1 MEYKIRRTDRRLES
15 AGAVLEF
22 YKDTVILPDGTE
34 QKWDYVR
41 HKKGGGACT
50 VPVLPDGRI
59 LMIRQYRPA
68 IDREA
73 LELPAG
79 ARDASGED
87 PAVTAARELEEETGY
102 RPGKMTR
109 LASILTAIAWCNER
123 TDIYLAQD
131 LEKAGEQQLD
141 EAEEIE
147 ICAIPLKELCERI
160 FAGEI
165 QDAKTVAGIMAYR
178 SFLAEKAAEEGPE
191 KAKTAETAEE
201 EKAVKPA
208 EKTKAAKPAEKT
220 KAVKITE
227 KKKSA
232 DAAEKTPELPDTL
245 LTRLRRVLK
254 RARTG

>member
-1 MEYKIRRTDRRLES
+1 MEHKLHRSDRQLAS

-22 YKDTVILPDGTE
+22 YRDTMVLPDGQVQT
-34 QKWDYVR
+34 WDYVH

-59 LMIRQYRPA
+59 LLIRQFRPA

-79 ARDASGED
+79 ARDSSGED

-102 RPGKMTR
+102 RPGRMTK
-109 LASILTAIAWCNER
+109 LAHILTAIAWCNES
-123 TDIYLAQD
+123 TDIYLARD
-131 LEKAGEQQLD
+131 LEPVSSQHLD

-147 ICAIPLKELCERI
+147 LCIMSLDDLCNRI

-178 SFLAEKAAEEGPE
+178 SFLAMEEQKNAAASSEAG
-191 KAKTAETAEE
+191 
-201 EKAVKPA
+201 
-208 EKTKAAKPAEKT
+208 
-220 KAVKITE
+220 
-227 KKKSA
+227 A
-232 DAAEKTPELPDTL
+232 DASKASGPSASSDASENGNRKASDNASGGIQRPETMIDK
-245 LTRLRRVLK
+245 LRRIVR
-254 RARTG
+254 RAHTG

>member
-1 MEYKIRRTDRRLES
+1 
-15 AGAVLEF
+15 
-22 YKDTVILPDGTE
+22 
-34 QKWDYVR
+34 VR

-59 LMIRQYRPA
+59 LMIRKYRPA

-208 EKTKAAKPAEKT
+208 EKTKSEKAKTAKPAEKT
-220 KAVKITE
+220 KAAKPAE

-232 DAAEKTPELPDTL
+232 EAAEKTPELPDTL

>member
-1 MEYKIRRTDRRLES
+1 MEHKLHRTDRQLAC

-22 YKDTVILPDGTE
+22 YRDTMVLPDGQVQT
-34 QKWDYVR
+34 WDYVH

-59 LMIRQYRPA
+59 LLIRQFRPA

-79 ARDASGED
+79 ARDSSGED

-102 RPGKMTR
+102 RPGRMTK
-109 LASILTAIAWCNER
+109 LAHILTAIAWCNES
-123 TDIYLAQD
+123 TDIYLARD
-131 LEKAGEQQLD
+131 LEPVSSQHLD

-147 ICAIPLKELCERI
+147 LCIMSLDELCSRI

-178 SFLAEKAAEEGPE
+178 SSAVSGHSAASGISGSSENGSQKDSGKGPGND
-191 KAKTAETAEE
+191 
-201 EKAVKPA
+201 PGN
-208 EKTKAAKPAEKT
+208 P
-220 KAVKITE
+220 
-227 KKKSA
+227 SGGFQR
-232 DAAEKTPELPDTL
+232 PDTL
-245 LTRLRRVLK
+245 LDKLQRIVR

>member
-1 MEYKIRRTDRRLES
+1 MEHKLHRTDRQLAC

-22 YKDTVILPDGTE
+22 YRDTMVLPDGQVQT
-34 QKWDYVR
+34 WDYVH

-59 LMIRQYRPA
+59 LLIRQFRPA

-79 ARDASGED
+79 ARDSSGED

-102 RPGKMTR
+102 RPGRMTK
-109 LASILTAIAWCNER
+109 LAHILTAIAWCNES
-123 TDIYLAQD
+123 TDIYLARD
-131 LEKAGEQQLD
+131 LEPVSSQHLD

-147 ICAIPLKELCERI
+147 LCIMSLDELCSRI

-178 SFLAEKAAEEGPE
+178 SFLAMEEQKNAPESSAEDTSKASGDLAASDSPAGSKNGSQKGSNGSENNSGSFQRPE
-191 KAKTAETAEE
+191 
-201 EKAVKPA
+201 
-208 EKTKAAKPAEKT
+208 
-220 KAVKITE
+220 
-227 KKKSA
+227 
-232 DAAEKTPELPDTL
+232 TL
-245 LTRLRRVLK
+245 LDKLQRIVR

>member
-1 MEYKIRRTDRRLES
+1 MEHKLHRTDRQLAC

-22 YKDTVILPDGTE
+22 YRDTMVLPDGQVQT
-34 QKWDYVR
+34 WDYVH

-59 LMIRQYRPA
+59 LLIRQFRPA

-79 ARDASGED
+79 ARDSSGED

-102 RPGKMTR
+102 RPGRMTK
-109 LASILTAIAWCNER
+109 LAHILTAIAWCNES
-123 TDIYLAQD
+123 TDIYLARD
-131 LEKAGEQQLD
+131 LEPVSSQHLD

-147 ICAIPLKELCERI
+147 LCIMSLDELCSRI

-178 SFLAEKAAEEGPE
+178 SFLAMEEQKNTSASSAEDSSEPSDSSAASGHSAASGISGSSENGSQKDSGKGPGN
-191 KAKTAETAEE
+191 
-201 EKAVKPA
+201 P
-208 EKTKAAKPAEKT
+208 
-220 KAVKITE
+220 
-227 KKKSA
+227 SGGFQR
-232 DAAEKTPELPDTL
+232 PDTL
-245 LTRLRRVLK
+245 LDKLQRIVR

>member
-1 MEYKIRRTDRRLES
+1 MEYKIRRTDRKMES
-15 AGAVLEF
+15 AGSVLEF
-22 YKDTVILPDGTE
+22 YRDTMILPDGTE

-50 VPVLPDGRI
+50 VPVLADGRI

-102 RPGKMTR
+102 RPGKMTK

-123 TDIYLAQD
+123 TDIYLARD
-131 LEKAGEQQLD
+131 LEKVGGQQLD

-147 ICAIPLKELCERI
+147 ICAVPLEDLCRRI
-160 FAGEI
+160 YAGEI

-178 SFLAEKAAEEGPE
+178 SLLAEEAAGE
-191 KAKTAETAEE
+191 AKEAEAAETAEASE
-201 EKAVKPA
+201 AVKKKETAKSA
-208 EKTKAAKPAEKT
+208 EKKR
-220 KAVKITE
+220 
-227 KKKSA
+227 
-232 DAAEKTPELPDTL
+232 TPEKPDTL
-245 LTRLRRVLK
+245 LSRLHRVLK

>member
-1 MEYKIRRTDRRLES
+1 MC
-15 AGAVLEF
+15 VL
-22 YKDTVILPDGTE
+22 
-34 QKWDYVR
+34 
-41 HKKGGGACT
+41 A
-50 VPVLPDGRI
+50 DGRI

-102 RPGKMTR
+102 RPGKMTK

-123 TDIYLAQD
+123 TDIYLARD
-131 LEKAGEQQLD
+131 LEKVGGQQLD

-147 ICAIPLKELCERI
+147 ICAVPLEDLCRRI
-160 FAGEI
+160 YAGEI

-178 SFLAEKAAEEGPE
+178 SFLADEAAGKAGKAEGA
-191 KAKTAETAEE
+191 KAAETAEASE
-201 EKAVKPA
+201 AVKKKETAKSA
-208 EKTKAAKPAEKT
+208 EKKR
-220 KAVKITE
+220 
-227 KKKSA
+227 
-232 DAAEKTPELPDTL
+232 TPEKPDTL
-245 LTRLRRVLK
+245 LSRLHRVLK